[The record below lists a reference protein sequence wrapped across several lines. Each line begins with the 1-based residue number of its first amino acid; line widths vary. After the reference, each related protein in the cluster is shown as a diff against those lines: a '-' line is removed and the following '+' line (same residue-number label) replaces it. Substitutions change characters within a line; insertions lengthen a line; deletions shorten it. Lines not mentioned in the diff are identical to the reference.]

1 MSQIYLQ
8 AQNTDAPYLV
18 FTEDGNAH
26 PISKKVARLLNM
38 DDPLMHTRCK
48 EKWGSRIAG
57 KAEERRKYYWL
68 PLGYHNQPNGNVEEI
83 ELFPS
88 DYKALK
94 EAELKDR
101 YPYWWIYEDYA
112 TALNRA
118 LD

>member
-1 MSQIYLQ
+1 MSQMYLQ
-8 AQNTDAPYLV
+8 AQHTAAPYLI
-18 FTEDGNAH
+18 FTKDGKSH
-26 PISKKVARLLNM
+26 PAQNM
-38 DDPLMHTRCK
+38 GVKSMNQDDPLLKAAIKAHFGSELVRI
-48 EKWGSRIAG
+48 EK
-57 KAEERRKYYWL
+57 RRKYYWL
-68 PLGYHNQPNGNVEEI
+68 PLGYYNQPNGNVEEI

-88 DYKALK
+88 DYQALK